1 MHCVALVTTA
11 GVPLHLTTNSPLLC
25 IYTVA
30 PAAILRKWA
39 EVIRHLSSAGLLPR
53 REGPEGRRPQTG
65 QTSETVFF
73 LFLTWEV
80 FFFFHYNSLC
90 FHVNWARHAKAE
102 EATPEEPLSHGDHI
116 EEDLWL
122 TRLVWT
128 VGSAFAKRGWTL
140 FPCSL
145 REITARHA
153 SSHWAAWP
161 HSHRHGSNA
170 HTGESEPCHCQHALP
185 DWLSVKLLS
194 GLCNCFVFYRK

>member
-1 MHCVALVTTA
+1 MSGGNKTPELCR
-11 GVPLHLTTNSPLLC
+11 SPPKKGG
-25 IYTVA
+25 TWREA
-30 PAAILRKWA
+30 SSDWA
-39 EVIRHLSSAGLLPR
+39 DQWDSFFSLPNL
-53 REGPEGRRPQTG
+53 G
-65 QTSETVFF
+65 S
-73 LFLTWEV
+73 